1 MKKLTFLKSL
11 LLGILFS
18 FSANMYA
25 LSVGDIAIIAVN
37 TDAPKTFT
45 FVALADI
52 PANTTISFTDN
63 AWNATTSTWRT
74 GEGTIQWSHTAAV

>member
-63 AWNATTSTWRT
+63 AWTSASGPINYRRCF
-74 GEGTIQWSHTAAV
+74 SLDCNNCC